1 MPQDWVAG
9 VELVGDGTMVRAD
22 FDRSLEE
29 LQAELIVLGE
39 MVEKA
44 IIKSMDALEQRD
56 LSVAYEVVAED
67 DLIDEKRFELEEK
80 CINLIAT
87 QQPLAIDLRTL
98 LAVLHIAVEL
108 ERMGDYA
115 EGIGKICMIIGDD
128 VPMDLPPQL
137 PLMAKAGT
145 VMLRRS
151 LKSLIDRDTV
161 LANDVWDS
169 DDEVAALYD
178 GVCHQI
184 ILDMGEHPKTIE
196 ASTHFL
202 WVAHDLERIADR
214 ATNIAEKVI
223 FMVTGRIGRYEPI
236 KDGE

>member
-1 MPQDWVAG
+1 
-9 VELVGDGTMVRAD
+9 MVRAD

-29 LQAELIVLGE
+29 LQAELVFLGE
-39 MVEKA
+39 LVEKA
-44 IIKSMDALEQRD
+44 IIKSMEALENRD
-56 LSVAYEVVAED
+56 LAVAYEVVAED
-67 DLIDEKRFELEEK
+67 DQIDEKRFELEEK

-98 LAVLHIAVEL
+98 LSVLHIAVEL

-128 VPMDLPPQL
+128 APMDIPPQL

-151 LKSLIDRDTV
+151 LNSLLDRDTD

-169 DDEVAALYD
+169 DDEVETLYD
-178 GVCHQI
+178 DVCHQI
-184 ILDMGEHPKTIE
+184 FLDMGEHPKTIE

-214 ATNIAEKVI
+214 ATNIAERVI
-223 FMVTGRIGRYEPI
+223 FMVTGRSGRYESL
-236 KDGE
+236 KNE

>member
-1 MPQDWVAG
+1 
-9 VELVGDGTMVRAD
+9 MVRAD
-22 FDRSLEE
+22 FDKNLEE
-29 LQAELIVLGE
+29 LEAELLVLGE

-44 IIKSMDALEQRD
+44 IIKSMDALERRD
-56 LSVAYEVVAED
+56 LAMAYEVVAED

-80 CINLIAT
+80 CIDLIAT
-87 QQPLAIDLRTL
+87 QQPLAVDLRTL

-128 VPMDLPPQL
+128 EPVETPKQL
-137 PLMAKAGT
+137 QQMAKMGVT
-145 VMLRRS
+145 MLRRS
-151 LKSLIDRDTV
+151 LKSLMDRDTD

-169 DDEVAALYD
+169 DDEVDALYA
-178 GVCHQI
+178 GVCNQI
-184 ILDMGEHPKTIE
+184 FLDMGQNPKTIE

-214 ATNIAEKVI
+214 ATNIAERVI
-223 FMVTGRIGRYEPI
+223 FVVTGRIGRYKYPSEES
-236 KDGE
+236 D

>member
-1 MPQDWVAG
+1 
-9 VELVGDGTMVRAD
+9 MVRAD

-29 LQAELIVLGE
+29 LEAELIGLGE
-39 MVEKA
+39 IVEKA
-44 IIKSMDALEQRD
+44 IIKSMDALERRD
-56 LSVAYEVVAED
+56 LAMAYEVVAED

-80 CINLIAT
+80 CIDLIAT
-87 QQPLAIDLRTL
+87 QQPLAVDLRTL

-128 VPMDLPPQL
+128 EPVETPKQL
-137 PLMAKAGT
+137 RQMAGMGIA
-145 VMLRRS
+145 MLQRS
-151 LKSLIDRDTV
+151 LKSLMDRDTD

-169 DDEVAALYD
+169 DDEVDALYD

-184 ILDMGEHPKTIE
+184 FLDMGHNPKIIE
-196 ASTHFL
+196 AATHFL

-214 ATNIAEKVI
+214 ATNIAERVI
-223 FMVTGRIGRYEPI
+223 FVVTGRIGRYKQPSQET
-236 KDGE
+236 E

>member
-1 MPQDWVAG
+1 
-9 VELVGDGTMVRAD
+9 MVRAD

-29 LQAELIVLGE
+29 LQAELVFLGE
-39 MVEKA
+39 LVEKA
-44 IIKSMDALEQRD
+44 IIKSMEALENRD
-56 LSVAYEVVAED
+56 LAVAYEVVAED
-67 DLIDEKRFELEEK
+67 DQIDEKRFELEEK

-98 LAVLHIAVEL
+98 LSVLHIEVEL

-128 VPMDLPPQL
+128 APMDIPPQL

-151 LKSLIDRDTV
+151 LKSLVDRDTD

-169 DDEVAALYD
+169 DDEVDTLYD
-178 GVCHQI
+178 DVCHQI
-184 ILDMGEHPKTIE
+184 FLDMGEHPKTIE

-214 ATNIAEKVI
+214 ATNIAERVI
-223 FMVTGRIGRYEPI
+223 FMVTGRSGRYESL
-236 KDGE
+236 KNE

>member
-1 MPQDWVAG
+1 
-9 VELVGDGTMVRAD
+9 MVRAD

-29 LQAELIVLGE
+29 LQGDLVGLGE

-44 IIKSMDALEQRD
+44 ILKSMDALERRD
-56 LSVAYEVVAED
+56 LTVAYEVITED
-67 DLIDEKRFELEEK
+67 EEINEKRFELEEK
-80 CINLIAT
+80 CIDLIAT
-87 QQPLAIDLRTL
+87 QQPLAVDLRTL

-128 VPMDLPPQL
+128 EEALAPLQL
-137 PLMAKAGT
+137 PQMAEKGIA
-145 VMLRRS
+145 MLRGS
-151 LKSLIDRDTV
+151 LKSLVERDTD

-169 DDEVAALYD
+169 DDVVDALYD
-178 GVCHQI
+178 EVCRQI
-184 ILDMGEHPKTIE
+184 FLDMGENPKAIE

-214 ATNIAEKVI
+214 ATNIAERVI
-223 FMVTGRIGRYEPI
+223 FMVTGKVGRYTPSNRE
-236 KDGE
+236 DNG

>member
-1 MPQDWVAG
+1 LPQDWVAG

-169 DDEVAALYD
+169 DDEVDALYD

-184 ILDMGEHPKTIE
+184 FLDMGEHPKTIE

>member
-1 MPQDWVAG
+1 
-9 VELVGDGTMVRAD
+9 MVRAD

-44 IIKSMDALEQRD
+44 IIKSMNALEQRD

-115 EGIGKICMIIGDD
+115 EGIGKICICLLYTSPSPRD
-128 VPMDLPPQL
+128 
-137 PLMAKAGT
+137 
-145 VMLRRS
+145 RS
-151 LKSLIDRDTV
+151 LSRMPSS
-161 LANDVWDS
+161 A
-169 DDEVAALYD
+169 
-178 GVCHQI
+178 
-184 ILDMGEHPKTIE
+184 
-196 ASTHFL
+196 
-202 WVAHDLERIADR
+202 
-214 ATNIAEKVI
+214 
-223 FMVTGRIGRYEPI
+223 
-236 KDGE
+236 

>member
-1 MPQDWVAG
+1 
-9 VELVGDGTMVRAD
+9 MVRAD
-22 FDRSLEE
+22 FDKNLEHLE
-29 LQAELIVLGE
+29 AELLLLGE

-44 IIKSMDALEQRD
+44 IIKAMDALERRD
-56 LSVAYEVVAED
+56 LTMAYEVVAED

-80 CINLIAT
+80 CIDLIAT
-87 QQPLAIDLRTL
+87 QQPLAVDLRTL

-128 VPMDLPPQL
+128 EPVATPKQL
-137 PLMAKAGT
+137 PEMAQMGIA
-145 VMLRRS
+145 MLRRS
-151 LKSLIDRDTV
+151 LKSLMDRDTD

-169 DDEVAALYD
+169 DDEVDALYD

-184 ILDMGEHPKTIE
+184 FLDMGQHPKTIE
-196 ASTHFL
+196 AATHFL

-214 ATNIAEKVI
+214 ATNIAERVI
-223 FMVTGRIGRYEPI
+223 FVVTGRIGRYKQPTE
-236 KDGE
+236 ETA

>member
-1 MPQDWVAG
+1 
-9 VELVGDGTMVRAD
+9 MVRAD

-29 LQAELIVLGE
+29 LESELIGLGE

-44 IIKSMDALEQRD
+44 IIKSMDALERRD
-56 LSVAYEVVAED
+56 LTMAYEVVAED

-80 CINLIAT
+80 CIDLIAT
-87 QQPLAIDLRTL
+87 QQPLAVDLRTL

-128 VPMDLPPQL
+128 EPVETPKQL
-137 PLMAKAGT
+137 RQMAGMGIA
-145 VMLRRS
+145 MLQRS
-151 LKSLIDRDTV
+151 LKSLMDRDTD

-169 DDEVAALYD
+169 DDEVDALYD

-184 ILDMGEHPKTIE
+184 FLDMGHNPKIIE
-196 ASTHFL
+196 AATHFL

-214 ATNIAEKVI
+214 ATNIAERVI
-223 FMVTGRIGRYEPI
+223 FVVTGRIGRYKQPSQET
-236 KDGE
+236 E

>member
-1 MPQDWVAG
+1 
-9 VELVGDGTMVRAD
+9 MVRAD
-22 FDRSLEE
+22 FDKNLEE

-44 IIKSMDALEQRD
+44 IVKSMDALERRD
-56 LSVAYEVVAED
+56 LAVAYEVVAED

-128 VPMDLPPQL
+128 VPMDIPPQL
-137 PLMAKAGT
+137 PQMAKAGT
-145 VMLRRS
+145 IMLRRS
-151 LKSLIDRDTV
+151 LQSLVDRDIV

-169 DDEVAALYD
+169 DDEVDALYD
-178 GVCHQI
+178 GVCRQI
-184 ILDMGEHPKTIE
+184 FLDMGEHPKTIE

-214 ATNIAEKVI
+214 ATNIAERVI
-223 FMVTGRIGRYEPI
+223 FMVTGRIGRYVPLQE
-236 KDGE
+236 KG